1 MPVLQIKNTSHH
13 PLPQYQS
20 EEAAGLDLQAFLPE
34 PVILKPLERCLIPT
48 GLYIAIDPGFEL
60 QVRARSGLALK
71 HGITLANGVGTIDS
85 DYRGEIGVIV
95 INLSNEPYIIHD
107 GDRIAQMVFAKIE
120 KARVME
126 VESLTDTRRSDGG
139 FGHSGY

>member
-34 PVILKPLERCLIPT
+34 PVTLKPLERCLIPT

>member
-34 PVILKPLERCLIPT
+34 PVTLKPLERCLIPT
-48 GLYIAIDPGFEL
+48 GLYIAIDPCFEL

>member
-20 EEAAGLDLQAFLPE
+20 EEAAGLDLQAFLQE
-34 PVILKPLERCLIPT
+34 PVTLQPLERCLIPT